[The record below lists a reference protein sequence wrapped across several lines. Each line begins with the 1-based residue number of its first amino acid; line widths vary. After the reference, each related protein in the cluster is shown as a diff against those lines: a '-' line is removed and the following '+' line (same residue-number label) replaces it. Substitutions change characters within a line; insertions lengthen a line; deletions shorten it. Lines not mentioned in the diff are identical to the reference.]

1 MATVISGRK
10 QQRHWSFRKT
20 VYGVARP
27 AMPAEALHL
36 DVVLNYVVL
45 NYVVLNL
52 CHNYTIFS
60 IVVTRHS
67 ESTHLVAR

>member
-1 MATVISGRK
+1 MASRE
-10 QQRHWSFRKT
+10 
-20 VYGVARP
+20 P

-36 DVVLNYVVL
+36 DVVL